1 MERMACISVLLGLIL
16 IASLS
21 YEIISVHAQTNPN
34 NSSANTTSAAN
45 QIVNKNNNSAITNTT
60 ATAGGK
66 SDTSLVSIVKGASS
80 PSISKPYDP
89 SPITVKSG
97 TAVKWTN
104 EDSTLHTVTSGLPEQ
119 GSVGTLFDSSIISP
133 GQTFTHTFAK
143 TGAFDYS
150 CTLHP
155 FMRGQVLVVK

>member
-1 MERMACISVLLGLIL
+1 MERTACISVLLGLIL
-16 IASLS
+16 TASLS
-21 YEIISVHAQTNPN
+21 YETLSVHAQTNPN
-34 NSSANTTSAAN
+34 NAGANMTSAN
-45 QIVNKNNNSAITNTT
+45 QIANKNNISAITNST

-97 TAVKWTN
+97 SAVKWTN
-104 EDSTLHTVTSGLPEQ
+104 EDSSLHTVTSGLPEQ

-143 TGAFDYS
+143 TGTFDYS

-155 FMRGQVLVVK
+155 FMHGQILVVK

>member
-16 IASLS
+16 TASLS

-34 NSSANTTSAAN
+34 NASANTTSAAN

-60 ATAGGK
+60 AAAGGK

-80 PSISKPYDP
+80 PSIPKPYDP

-119 GSVGTLFDSSIISP
+119 GSVGTLFDSSIISL

-143 TGAFDYS
+143 TGTFDYS

-155 FMRGQVLVVK
+155 FMHGQILVVK